1 MPHKVVDADACA
13 FAFSQKEGQALRL
26 VLVDVD
32 TACQGIAFGIRQRVA
47 DGVASAN
54 GSRPVALFHGK
65 HNILYADMRRRA
77 QPDGE
82 CAAEVIF
89 NPWQV
94 EAHGVAPLPT
104 LFGQRLVTVI

>member
-47 DGVASAN
+47 DGVTSAN

-65 HNILYADMRRRA
+65 HNIQNADMRRRA

-82 CAAEVIF
+82 CAAKVIF

-94 EAHGVAPLPT
+94 EAHSVAPLPT